1 MAAPMRNDGDRDA
14 LLPGEYDRMMLREC
28 LARATDESEWG
39 EAFESMLDDLDAE
52 KWPTLTERQRAWV
65 KGIHARLFGEKP
77 EYLNLVSS
85 GRVPRGR
92 EVPTPEVL
100 TRRPLKPPGRL

>member
-1 MAAPMRNDGDRDA
+1 MAAPMRKDGDRDA
-14 LLPGEYDRMMLREC
+14 MLPGEHDRMMLREC
-28 LARATDESEWG
+28 IEKGNDEPWVEP
-39 EAFESMLDDLDAE
+39 FENMLDDLDAE

-65 KGIHARLFGEKP
+65 KGVHAKLFGEVP

-92 EVPTPEVL
+92 DVPTPEVL